1 MTTNTPQFAENDG
14 TLSEPSGS
22 RPLSTVRQF
31 SAKNPAFPEG
41 GLRYLIFHAEKNGFD
56 RCIRRIGRKVLI
68 DEIEFFRWVDQQN
81 QFDGRV

>member
-1 MTTNTPQFAENDG
+1 MTTNTPQFSESG
-14 TLSEPSGS
+14 GILSEPNGS

-41 GLRYLIFHAEKNGFD
+41 GLRYLIFHADKNGFD

-68 DEIEFFRWVDQQN
+68 DEIEFFRWVDKQN
-81 QFDGRV
+81 QMHSGV